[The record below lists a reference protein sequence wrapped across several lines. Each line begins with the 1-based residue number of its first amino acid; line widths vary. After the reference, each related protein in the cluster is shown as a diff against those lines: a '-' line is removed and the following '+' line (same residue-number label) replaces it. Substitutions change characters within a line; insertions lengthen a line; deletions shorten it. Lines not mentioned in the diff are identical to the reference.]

1 MSVPATN
8 QSAPARLLIAG
19 FGKLGARLAERYS
32 ARGTQ
37 VFGVRRGEVDG
48 GPGVKLLRANLAD
61 PELPPLALPGVDAL
75 VVTLPPPVIDGEIAP
90 AGYLRSLENLAA
102 GLPSIP
108 GRVVFV
114 SSTRVFEGRGDGT
127 EISEADA
134 PAPTSVRARSLVNG
148 ERSAVD
154 LLGAS
159 IVRPAGI
166 YGPGRDRL
174 IQRVLAGDPIQ
185 YTRRTN
191 RVHESDLVRAIEAM
205 LDRADAPAL
214 LHATDA
220 GPAPLGDVTIFV
232 AKQLGVPAPPRIH
245 PEKPSGTLLS
255 GKRMHALLG
264 SLEYPSYRD
273 GYAEIIRERGQ
284 Y

>member
-108 GRVVFV
+108 RRVVFV
-114 SSTRVFEGRGDGT
+114 SSTRVFEGRGDGS

-134 PAPTSVRARSLVNG
+134 PAPTSVRARSLVDG

-154 LLGAS
+154 LFGAS
-159 IVRPAGI
+159 IIRPSGI
-166 YGPGRDRL
+166 YGPGRDSL
-174 IQRVLAGDPIQ
+174 IRRVLAGDPIQ
-185 YTRRTN
+185 YARRTN

-205 LDRADAPAL
+205 LDRADAPTL

-220 GPAPLGDVTIFV
+220 GPAPLGDVATFV
-232 AKQLGVPAPPRIH
+232 AEQLGAPAPPRIH
-245 PEKPSGTLLS
+245 PEEPSGTLLS
-255 GKRMHALLG
+255 GKRMHALLC
-264 SLEYPSYRD
+264 SLDYPSYRD
-273 GYAEIIRERGQ
+273 GYAEIIRARGQ
-284 Y
+284 H